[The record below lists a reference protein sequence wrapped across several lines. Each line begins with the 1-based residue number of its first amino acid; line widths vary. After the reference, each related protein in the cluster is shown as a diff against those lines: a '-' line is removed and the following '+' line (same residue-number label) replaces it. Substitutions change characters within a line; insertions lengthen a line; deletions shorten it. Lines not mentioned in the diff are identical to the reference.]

1 MPPLPPSQSHAQIT
15 TREEMIDRARALAPR
30 FAERA
35 QAAEEARRIPPESVK
50 DMLDAGLAR
59 ILLPQ
64 QVGGFGL
71 GFDTWFEVTRELSKT
86 DASHGWCA
94 GLLTHHAHLIAQYP
108 QAAQK
113 AIWTESL
120 DAPIAA
126 SFAPSVKATPVD
138 GGYRI
143 TSAGSPFASG
153 VDHCSWVMLG
163 GMVHDGPAP
172 EWTFFLV
179 PPGEYTVR
187 DTWFTAGMRGTGSK
201 TIVVDNALVPP
212 GRMLR
217 LTDLRDGKAPGGAL
231 YDGIIFHTPFFYY
244 APISFATPMLG
255 AAQGAYETFRDWT
268 KTRKAQD
275 GTSLAEKASV
285 QVRMARAAADIDAA
299 ELLLQRAVHVTDAP
313 EAYSPK
319 LLARSVRDF
328 ARISELTV
336 AAIDALV
343 ALSGTA
349 GFVSSHPIQ
358 RAWRDIHFMS
368 MHISLN
374 TETNFTHYGRM
385 ELGLGRDAS
394 RPYF

>member
-1 MPPLPPSQSHAQIT
+1 MQPSTSP
-15 TREEMIDRARALAPR
+15 TRNVTGQEMVERARELAPR

-35 QAAEEARRIPPESVK
+35 GAAEEARRITPESVK

-59 ILLPQ
+59 VLLPQ
-64 QVGGFGL
+64 RIGGYGL
-71 GFDTWFEVTRELSKT
+71 GFDTWFEVTRELSKA

-94 GLLTHHAHLIAQYP
+94 GLLIHHAHLIAQYP
-108 QAAQK
+108 QPGQQAVWADG
-113 AIWTESL
+113 L
-120 DAPIAA
+120 DVPIAA

-143 TSAGSPFASG
+143 SGAGSPFASG

-163 GMVHDGPAP
+163 GMVQDGPAP

-179 PPGEYTVR
+179 PPGEYKIR
-187 DTWFTAGMRGTGSK
+187 DTWFTAGMRATGSK
-201 TIVVDNALVPP
+201 TIVTDNVFVPHGLV
-212 GRMLR
+212 LR
-217 LTDLRDGKAPGGAL
+217 LTDLRDGNGPGGAVHS
-231 YDGIIFHTPFFYY
+231 GVIFHTPFFYY

-255 AAQGAYETFRDWT
+255 AAQGAYEVFREWT
-268 KTRKAQD
+268 KARKAQD
-275 GTSLAEKASV
+275 GTLLAEKSSV

-299 ELLLQRAVHVTDAP
+299 DLLLRRAVHVTDAP
-313 EAYSPK
+313 EAYSPE

-328 ARISELTV
+328 ARVSELTV

-349 GFVSSHPIQ
+349 GFATSHPIQ

-374 TETNFTHYGRM
+374 VETNFTHYGRM